1 MHQSKNTTPLVIC
14 NHSEHPTGSYGC
26 FRCIDHQLLQ
36 NLLSMTDKNKV
47 EVFSVTTR
55 DRIFKGHK
63 VSGHKIPE
71 TDAKL
76 FFNFLHENNICFKTF
91 FTEEAFIEEYNNVQ
105 ILKTIP
111 TVINE
116 YGREQALAV
125 GEQAV
130 AVGEQAVAVGE
141 QPNFLQKF
149 TTYYEYPYYD
159 AAGRP
164 QQSCAFILE
173 FLDNVEILQQEYGW
187 GGTKRISIKTLY
199 ILLNKFCNNKMTIEQ
214 QLDPK
219 FKSEILDALKILNSY
234 GYRHADTHLENV
246 VDCGSSSQ
254 PQYKLIDFGKMEKMP
269 ERYYLSDEDVF
280 TKNIDDKEWEAWAAQ
295 AAKKRAAAEAN
306 AAAKAKAAA
315 EANAA
320 HYAEYTTKFEKVKKD
335 FHKLIK
341 QFRSMVNAYM
351 SEYFYSK
358 CSQASMLT
366 SSHENEYDP
375 QREYSNFPQVTFTFT
390 SLADLIK
397 CGENLGGQ
405 FYLDIVEEKPALLFV
420 KKEKSSGLV
429 RRIYE
434 YNREQQLR
442 LGVDANG
449 RPKGVPSGVP
459 PSSVKAICSSG
470 RVEQLFNDST
480 KHDETSP
487 LYIKLQKMSQY
498 ISSIRTFL
506 QKKRQ
511 DPMFT
516 YPQPDYMSEL
526 DEYFKF
532 INDEFPEKVVAPR
545 LLSHEDVKERKL
557 DENKKGFP
565 MVSAATTK
573 RMEFGRI
580 GMVNH
585 DNHDLEFG
593 GKRTKKRKQKRSTNK
608 KRRIH
613 KKRGRISKRR

>member
-1 MHQSKNTTPLVIC
+1 M
-14 NHSEHPTGSYGC
+14 
-26 FRCIDHQLLQ
+26 IDE
-36 NLLSMTDKNKV
+36 NKV
-47 EVFSVTTR
+47 KVFSVTTR
-55 DRIFKGHK
+55 DRIFKGQ
-63 VSGHKIPE
+63 VSGHKVPD
-71 TDAKL
+71 THARL

-111 TVINE
+111 IVINE
-116 YGREQALAV
+116 YGR
-125 GEQAV
+125 EQAV

-141 QPNFLQKF
+141 EKGEQQPNFLQKF

-159 AAGRP
+159 AADRP

-173 FLDNVEILQQEYGW
+173 FLDDVEILQQGW
-187 GGTKRISIKTLY
+187 GGVTNRISIKTLY
-199 ILLNKFCNNKMTIEQ
+199 ILLNKLCNNKMTIEQ
-214 QLDPK
+214 KLDPN

-234 GYRHADTHLENV
+234 GYHHADAHLENV

-254 PQYKLIDFGKMEKMP
+254 PQYKLIDFGQMEKLSQQ
-269 ERYYLSDEDVF
+269 YYFSDEHAV
-280 TKNIDDKEWEAWAAQ
+280 TNQINEARKAE
-295 AAKKRAAAEAN
+295 KKAAAEAN

-315 EANAA
+315 EANPAQ
-320 HYAEYTTKFEKVKKD
+320 YAEYTTKFDKVKKD

-375 QREYSNFPQVTFTFT
+375 QIEYSNFPQVTFTFT
-390 SLADLIK
+390 SSADLIK

-405 FYLDIVEEKPALLFV
+405 FYLDTVKEKPALFV
-420 KKEKSSGLV
+420 KEKKSPGLV
-429 RRIYE
+429 SRIYQ
-434 YNREQQLR
+434 YSREQQLR
-442 LGVDANG
+442 LGVDARG
-449 RPKGVPSGVP
+449 RTKGDPSGVP
-459 PSSVKAICSSG
+459 PPSVKAICSSG

-480 KHDETSP
+480 KHDKTSP
-487 LYIKLQKMSQY
+487 LYKKLQEMSQY

-506 QKKRQ
+506 EKKRQ

-526 DEYFKF
+526 DKYFKF
-532 INDEFPEKVVAPR
+532 IEDKFPEKVVAATGPPR
-545 LLSHEDVKERKL
+545 LLYHEEMKERKL

-573 RMEFGRI
+573 RMEFGSI
-580 GMVNH
+580 VKK
-585 DNHDLEFG
+585 FG

-613 KKRGRISKRR
+613 KKRGRITKRR

>member
-14 NHSEHPTGSYGC
+14 NHSHHPTGVYGC
-26 FRCIDHQLLQ
+26 FRCIDHELLQ
-36 NLLSMTDKNKV
+36 NLLSMIDKNKV
-47 EVFSVTTR
+47 EVFSVTRYR
-55 DRIFKGHK
+55 DPIFKGKGDK
-63 VSGHKIPE
+63 VPD

-91 FTEEAFIEEYNNVQ
+91 FTKNAFIKEYNNVQ

-111 TVINE
+111 IVINE
-116 YGREQALAV
+116 YGR
-125 GEQAV
+125 EQAV
-130 AVGEQAVAVGE
+130 AVGEQAVAVGEEKGE

-159 AAGRP
+159 AAGHP

-173 FLDNVEILQQEYGW
+173 FLDNVEILQQEYRW

-199 ILLNKFCNNKMTIEQ
+199 ILLNKLCNNKMTIEQ
-214 QLDPK
+214 KLDPK

-254 PQYKLIDFGKMEKMP
+254 PQYKLIDFGNMEKMSQQ
-269 ERYYLSDEDVF
+269 YYFSDEHAF
-280 TKNIDDKEWEAWAAQ
+280 TKEIDIASWEAWAAQ
-295 AAKKRAAAEAN
+295 AAEKKAAAEAN

-320 HYAEYTTKFEKVKKD
+320 QYAEYTTKFDKVKKD

-375 QREYSNFPQVTFTFT
+375 QIEYSNFPQVTFTFT
-390 SLADLIK
+390 SSDDLIK

-405 FYLDIVEEKPALLFV
+405 FYLDKVKEKPALFV
-420 KKEKSSGLV
+420 KEEKSSGLV
-429 RRIYE
+429 SRIYE
-434 YNREQQLR
+434 YSREQQLR

-449 RPKGVPSGVP
+449 RPKGLPSGVP

-487 LYIKLQKMSQY
+487 LYIKLQEMSQY

-506 QKKRQ
+506 EKKRQ

-526 DEYFKF
+526 DTYFKF
-532 INDEFPEKVVAPR
+532 IDDEFPEKVVATGPPR
-545 LLSHEDVKERKL
+545 LLSHEDMKERKL